1 MTYQDFQDV
10 KSNIGCLV
18 FGNLSFFKYARQ
30 PEKKMHYLI
39 SNNKVGEEKYSLYP
53 LLGTDSSRAKIGI
66 LPCKHHH
73 EADVVQADTMITAMF
88 HE

>member
-10 KSNIGCLV
+10 KCLV

-39 SNNKVGEEKYSLYP
+39 SNVGEERFSLYP